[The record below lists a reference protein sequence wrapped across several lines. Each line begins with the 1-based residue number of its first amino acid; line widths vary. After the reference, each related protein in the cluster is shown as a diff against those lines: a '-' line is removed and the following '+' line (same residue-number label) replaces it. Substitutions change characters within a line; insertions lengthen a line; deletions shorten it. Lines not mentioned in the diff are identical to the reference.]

1 MRILTFS
8 TLYPSSARPTHGI
21 FVETRIRHLVVTGEV
36 AARVVAPVPW
46 FPSRDPR
53 FGSYADLART
63 PGEEDRFGIPVVHPR
78 YVAIPKVGMTV
89 APALLYAGSLAAVR
103 GILESGYDFGL
114 IDAHYFYPDGV
125 AAAMLARTLGKPVV
139 ITARGTDINLIPRYL
154 LPRRM
159 ILWAA
164 RQAAAVIAVC
174 QALKDRLVELGVPAA
189 KVAVLRNGVDL
200 DLFRPL
206 DRAAAR
212 ARLGVDEPMVLSVG
226 HLIPRKGH
234 DVVLRA
240 LAETAGP
247 RLFIVGTGPEDRALR
262 VLVRELGIGERVVFA
277 GHVPHA
283 RMAEY
288 YSAADAL
295 VLASDREGWANVL
308 LESMACGTPVV
319 ATNIWGT
326 PEVVAAPEAGLLV
339 QERTPAAIA
348 AALRR
353 LLSAPPTREA
363 TRAYAERFDWNA
375 TTAGQLRLFNEILG
389 SASAAAGPA
398 LARSAG

>member
-8 TLYPSSARPTHGI
+8 TLYPSSARPTHGV
-21 FVETRIRHLVVTGEV
+21 FVETRIRHLVASGEV
-36 AARVVAPVPW
+36 TARVVAPVPW

-63 PGEEDRFGIPVVHPR
+63 PREEDRFGIPVVHPR
-78 YVAIPKVGMTV
+78 YVAIPKVGMT
-89 APALLYAGSLAAVR
+89 ASPALLYAGSLAAVR
-103 GILESGYDFGL
+103 RLLESGYDFGL

-139 ITARGTDINLIPRYL
+139 ITARGTDINLIPRHA

-164 RQAAAVIAVC
+164 RQASAVIAVC

-212 ARLGVDEPMVLSVG
+212 ARLGVDEPMILSVG

-240 LAETAGP
+240 LAQMTGP

-262 VLVRELGIGERVVFA
+262 ALVSGG
-277 GHVPHA
+277 GD
-283 RMAEY
+283 
-288 YSAADAL
+288 ADA
-295 VLASDREGWANVL
+295 
-308 LESMACGTPVV
+308 P
-319 ATNIWGT
+319 
-326 PEVVAAPEAGLLV
+326 
-339 QERTPAAIA
+339 
-348 AALRR
+348 
-353 LLSAPPTREA
+353 
-363 TRAYAERFDWNA
+363 RARARVI
-375 TTAGQLRLFNEILG
+375 TSSR
-389 SASAAAGPA
+389 SASNCASSRWQWESTRNGFNYLSLAPLGTSSLKVTRTGRPSSPTEAATIMPFDSTP
-398 LARSAG
+398 RSLRGCRLVTSTTFMPTSCSGW